1 MKKKKSMFA
10 GENYQYYDLLEANKN
25 FDFVKRILDPKNSP
39 RPLTDGQ
46 IKETHRMAAEYL
58 GKDGTNPAV
67 FPTIVNEGGKLVRLK
82 NIQEARDRAIK
93 TGEFIA
99 FESIE
104 KALEFSK
111 RYKPPEFERYYQHG
125 SE

>member
-1 MKKKKSMFA
+1 MFA

-39 RPLTDGQ
+39 RPLLSSDGR
-46 IKETHRMAAEYL
+46 IKETHRMAAEDL
-58 GKDGTNPAV
+58 GKGKTNPAA
-67 FPTIVNEGGKLVRLK
+67 FPMIINKGGKLVKLNR
-82 NIQEARDRAIK
+82 QEAMEHAIK